1 MNSNKK
7 TLTAILIL
15 LVMCTGIS
23 ISYAFFKVA
32 SSNNNANTN
41 VTINGAA
48 LCMSLQLSSD
58 NITISNEYAV
68 PISDSK
74 ALSSDTY
81 KTSVTITNNCNTSQ
95 SFNLL
100 LVPNSSNTMPIKAL
114 KYALVEEGATPT
126 TGTLISNEYILDNT
140 IQKQLLAIKNETL
153 KNGFSVGSGTV
164 SSGTKTYNLYLW
176 IDKDEGSLGNGST
189 MNKSLNAYLT
199 LGSGSVIG
207 DLKLDLYH
215 TIENRYNQDKTYI
228 GLYTGEGA
236 NTYANKVYYYKG
248 NVQNNNVLFGGFC
261 WKIVRTTETGGVKI
275 VYNGVQKD
283 ENFENINENNYK
295 LISNDEKYPYTF
307 DSTSKTWVSTNKT
320 NSATGTLTFTVDTAG
335 DYYLSYVMSSE
346 AGYDKAKFYKNGT
359 ALGDSSG
366 YSGTQSGTIA
376 LTGLTTSD
384 VIKVEYSKDGSG
396 ANGSDTVTF
405 SIGKAVGDPV
415 KSCNNTGTDSQ
426 IGTSKFNSS
435 YNSPAYVGYM
445 YNIVYPYSSKT
456 IINSTSFSGTKAY
469 GDGATYASN
478 KYTLTNAETLS
489 VSSSNISTLVGKYTC
504 NSSST
509 TGTCSSLWYIVGYS
523 GTTIYYY
530 SLSGGTTDGTT
541 LANKDYVFGSS
552 FTYANGTY
560 TLSDTVTLNSD
571 TFITNKN
578 NVNTHHYTCLSNG
591 TTCSSIYYVYYISG
605 GTPYYITLTGGKSV
619 SDALNEMLYADDV
632 NKNDSTIK
640 TYIDN
645 WYESKIKGKYEDKL
659 EDTVFCNDRGILN
672 LNGWNP
678 NGGDTTQYLQFKNY
692 STSNQSLVCA
702 NETDR
707 FSMSNSKAKLK
718 HPIGLLSVPELSL
731 AGYGSSHYFNN
742 GQYVW
747 LASPFYFY
755 INIASVRGV
764 YASGWGFDSVINSG
778 GVRPSV
784 SLKPNTYFSSGDGS
798 FTKPFVIG
806 DAVEEPSGNSFDTVF
821 AVNNTDIF
829 PENGIRYEGADPNNY
844 ICLDNKTEG
853 TCSDSSLLF
862 RIIGLFDEDTST
874 DGTTSSGTK
883 KLLKVIDINNYGGTD
898 GKYWNSAGTNNWST
912 ASLKTELNET
922 YLSTLL
928 GTSNVN
934 SKLSSA
940 IANAKWHLG
949 GANANSESGDSYY
962 YKSITTE
969 NVYKAERP
977 PYHTFTNL
985 SENIFQNLYS
995 GNPSSIYAKVGL
1007 MYPSDYGYAT
1017 VGGTTTNK
1025 SSCRSKELY
1034 NWDGSSYSDCKN
1046 NDWLFTSQVTS
1057 WGSNKSEW
1065 LLSPYSS
1072 VSSNATYLYSAG
1084 YVSLNGSLVSSNLFA
1099 VRPTFYLDSS
1109 VLKIVGTG
1117 DGTKDNAYRIG

>member
-114 KYALVEEGATPT
+114 KYALVEEGVTPT
-126 TGTLISNEYILDNT
+126 SGTLISNEYLLDST

-199 LGSGSVIG
+199 LGSGSTIG

-215 TIENRYNQDKTYI
+215 TIENRYNQDKTYL
-228 GLYTGEGA
+228 GLYNGEGA
-236 NTYANKVYYYKG
+236 ATYANPVYYYKG
-248 NVQNNNVLFGGFC
+248 NVQNNNVLFAGFC

-275 VYNGVQKD
+275 VYNGIQ
-283 ENFENINENNYK
+283 
-295 LISNDEKYPYTF
+295 
-307 DSTSKTWVSTNKT
+307 
-320 NSATGTLTFTVDTAG
+320 
-335 DYYLSYVMSSE
+335 
-346 AGYDKAKFYKNGT
+346 KNG
-359 ALGDSSG
+359 
-366 YSGTQSGTIA
+366 
-376 LTGLTTSD
+376 
-384 VIKVEYSKDGSG
+384 
-396 ANGSDTVTF
+396 
-405 SIGKAVGDPV
+405 
-415 KSCNNTGTDSQ
+415 SCNNTGTDSQ
-426 IGTSKFNSS
+426 IGRSAFNSS
-435 YNSPAYVGYM
+435 YNSPSYVGYM
-445 YNIVYPYSSKT
+445 YNKVYAYSDKSM
-456 IINSTSFSGTKAY
+456 
-469 GDGATYASN
+469 
-478 KYTLTNAETLS
+478 
-489 VSSSNISTLVGKYTC
+489 SSESNI
-504 NSSST
+504 
-509 TGTCSSLWYIVGYS
+509 
-523 GTTIYYY
+523 
-530 SLSGGTTDGTT
+530 
-541 LANKDYVFGSS
+541 VFGNS

-560 TLSDTVTLNSD
+560 TLKDTKTVATWSSGYN
-571 TFITNKN
+571 TIN
-578 NVNTHHYTCLSNG
+578 NNHYTCMTTG
-591 TTCSSIYYVYYISG
+591 TTCSSIYYVYYASSSNA
-605 GTPYYITLTGGKSV
+605 YYITLTNGKSV
-619 SDALNEMLYADDV
+619 NDALNEMLYADDV

-640 TYIDN
+640 TYIDS
-645 WYESKIKGKYEDKL
+645 WYESNIKDKYDNKL
-659 EDTVFCNDRGILN
+659 EDTVFCNDRSMSN
-672 LNGWNP
+672 ESSNGWNP
-678 NGGDTTQYLQFKNY
+678 IGGSTSTSLQFKNY
-692 STSNQSLVCA
+692 NANQSLVCA

-707 FSMSNSKAKLK
+707 FSMSNPKAKLK
-718 HPIGLLSVPELSL
+718 YPIGLLSLPELSL
-731 AGYGSSHYFNN
+731 SGYGSSHYYNN

-747 LASPFYFY
+747 LASPFSFISNDAYVGL
-755 INIASVRGV
+755 AD
-764 YASGWGFDSVINSG
+764 SGGLAGSDVVDSG

-784 SLKPNTYFSSGDGS
+784 SIQPGTSFSSGDGS
-798 FTKPFVIG
+798 FTNPFVIG
-806 DAVEEPSGNSFDTVF
+806 DAVEEPSEKSFDTVF
-821 AVNNTDIF
+821 AANNTDIF
-829 PENGIRYEGADPNNY
+829 NENGLRYEGADPNNY
-844 ICLDNKTEG
+844 ICLDNKTSG

-862 RIIGLFDEDTST
+862 RIIGLFDEDTSN
-874 DGTTSSGTK
+874 DGTTSNGSK
-883 KLLKVIDINNYGGTD
+883 KLLKVIDTNNYGGTD
-898 GKYWNSAGTNNWST
+898 GKKWNSAGTNNWST
-912 ASLKTELNET
+912 ASLKTELNGT
-922 YLSTLL
+922 YLTTLL

-949 GANANSESGDSYY
+949 GANDPNYQTLTAEDIY
-962 YKSITTE
+962 TE
-969 NVYKAERP
+969 ERN
-977 PYHTFTNL
+977 T
-985 SENIFQNLYS
+985 SAIYS

-1017 VGGTTTNK
+1017 VGGTTTDK
-1025 SSCRSKELY
+1025 SSCPAIY
-1034 NWDGSSYSDCKN
+1034 NWSDTLYSDCKN
-1046 NDWLFTSQVTS
+1046 NDWLFTSQKSS
-1057 WGSNKSEW
+1057 WGSNKNEW

-1072 VSSNATYLYSAG
+1072 NSWCAARLYME
-1084 YVSLNGSLVSSNLFA
+1084 GSVIFYGSYDVNSHSFA

-1109 VLKIVGTG
+1109 ILKIVGTG
-1117 DGTKDNAYRIG
+1117 DGLSTNPYRIG

>member
-114 KYALVEEGATPT
+114 KYALVEEGVTLT
-126 TGTLISNEYILDNT
+126 SGTLISNEYLLDST

-207 DLKLDLYH
+207 NLKLDLYH
-215 TIENRYNQDKTYI
+215 TIENRYNQDKTYL

-275 VYNGVQKD
+275 VYNGKPFSNSEKQALD
-283 ENFENINENNYK
+283 ESGYTNVV
-295 LISNDEKYPYTF
+295 NDPTYPYVF
-307 DSTSKTWVSTNKT
+307 DSTGKYWRTYGANTSGGTISFSPAESGNYTLNVRLENVY
-320 NSATGTLTFTVDTAG
+320 TGG
-335 DYYLSYVMSSE
+335 D
-346 AGYDKAKFYKNGT
+346 GT
-359 ALGDSSG
+359 AFIYKDGTRIKVVEGLRASEDIDLGDLTSSN
-366 YSGTQSGTIA
+366 
-376 LTGLTTSD
+376 
-384 VIKVEYSKDGSG
+384 VIKVEFERTSSETSTREYIMLTLSKNISDG
-396 ANGSDTVTF
+396 TT
-405 SIGKAVGDPV
+405 
-415 KSCNNTGTDSQ
+415 SCNNTGTDSQ
-426 IGTSKFNSS
+426 IGTSAFNND
-435 YNSPAYVGYM
+435 YNSPSYVGYM
-445 YNIVYPYSSKT
+445 HNTVYPYSEKSM
-456 IINSTSFSGTKAY
+456 
-469 GDGATYASN
+469 
-478 KYTLTNAETLS
+478 
-489 VSSSNISTLVGKYTC
+489 SSESNI
-504 NSSST
+504 
-509 TGTCSSLWYIVGYS
+509 
-523 GTTIYYY
+523 
-530 SLSGGTTDGTT
+530 
-541 LANKDYVFGSS
+541 VFGNS
-552 FTYANGTY
+552 FDYNSNNGTY
-560 TLSDTVTLNSD
+560 TLKDTKTVTTWSSGYN
-571 TFITNKN
+571 TIN
-578 NVNTHHYTCLSNG
+578 NNHYTCMSTG
-591 TTCSSIYYVYYISG
+591 TTCSSIYYVYYTNSS
-605 GTPYYITLTGGKSV
+605 TASYITLTGGKSIN
-619 SDALNEMLYADDV
+619 DALNEMLYADDV
-632 NKNDSTIK
+632 NKNPSTIK
-640 TYIDN
+640 KYIDKWYIDN
-645 WYESKIKGKYEDKL
+645 LKAYQDKL
-659 EDTVFCNDRGILN
+659 EDTVFCNDRRVLN
-672 LNGWNP
+672 LNGWNS
-678 NGGDTTQYLQFKNY
+678 NGGDTTRYLHFKNND
-692 STSNQSLVCA
+692 TSNQSLVCA

-707 FSMSNSKAKLK
+707 FSMSNPKAQLK
-718 HPIGLLSVPELSL
+718 YPIGLLSVPELSL

-747 LASPFYFY
+747 LASPSYFGD
-755 INIASVRGV
+755 IGANVRV
-764 YASGWGFDSVINSG
+764 VITSGWLYYYVPDSG

-798 FTKPFVIG
+798 FTNPFVIG
-806 DAVEEPSGNSFDTVF
+806 DAVEEPSDKSFDKVF
-821 AVNNTDIF
+821 AANSTDIF
-829 PENGIRYEGADPNNY
+829 NEKGIRYEGADPKNY
-844 ICLDNKTEG
+844 ICLDNKTNG
-853 TCSDSSLLF
+853 TCSDNSLLF
-862 RIIGLFDEDTST
+862 RIIGLFDEDTSN
-874 DGTTSSGTK
+874 DGTTSAGK
-883 KLLKVIDINNYGGTD
+883 KNLLKILDTNNYGGTE
-898 GKYWNSAGTNNWST
+898 GKYWDSAGTSNWST
-912 ASLKTELNET
+912 ASLKTELNGT
-922 YLSTLL
+922 YLDALL

-934 SKLSSA
+934 GKLSSA
-940 IANAKWHLG
+940 IVKANWHLR
-949 GANANSESGDSYY
+949 GADSTNYN
-962 YKSITTE
+962 TLTADG
-969 NVYKAERP
+969 VYDIERTDGKV
-977 PYHTFTNL
+977 YGTNPL
-985 SENIFQNLYS
+985 
-995 GNPSSIYAKVGL
+995 SIYAKIGL

-1025 SSCRSKELY
+1025 DGCRKKELF
-1034 NWDGSSYSDCKN
+1034 NWDDSSYSDCKN

-1057 WGSNKSEW
+1057 WGSNKNEW

-1072 VSSNATYLYSAG
+1072 IANYAARLGSAG
-1084 YVSLNGSLVSSNLFA
+1084 SVGLGGSNGVDYRQFA

-1109 VLKIVGTG
+1109 ILKIVGTG

>member
-68 PISDSK
+68 PISDKK
-74 ALSSDTY
+74 ALSSNTY

-100 LVPNSSNTMPIKAL
+100 LVPNGSNTMPIKAL
-114 KYALVEEGATPT
+114 KYALVEEGVTPT
-126 TGTLISNEYILDNT
+126 SGTLISNEYLLDST

-215 TIENRYNQDKTYI
+215 TIENRYNQDKTYL

-236 NTYANKVYYYKG
+236 NTYANPVYYYKG
-248 NVQNNNVLFGGFC
+248 NVENNNVLFGGFC

-283 ENFENINENNYK
+283 FYESTLLLNESEYAN
-295 LISNDEKYPYTF
+295 LTNDANYPYTF
-307 DSTSKTWVSTNKT
+307 DSTNKTWTSTNTGT
-320 NSATGTLTFTVDTAG
+320 NS
-335 DYYLSYVMSSE
+335 S
-346 AGYDKAKFYKNGT
+346 
-359 ALGDSSG
+359 
-366 YSGTQSGTIA
+366 
-376 LTGLTTSD
+376 
-384 VIKVEYSKDGSG
+384 
-396 ANGSDTVTF
+396 TVTF
-405 SIGKAVGDPV
+405 TAPSNGNYVLNYDLDMSSSQDYIYVEIFKDNVSQGKFTGVTYGQIIFSNLDTTNTIKIVFTRKKSYTYGSRNNVIFSFGKAIGDPV

-426 IGTSKFNSS
+426 IGTSTFNND

-445 YNIVYPYSSKT
+445 YNTVYPTSSK
-456 IINSTSFSGTKAY
+456 SM
-469 GDGATYASN
+469 
-478 KYTLTNAETLS
+478 
-489 VSSSNISTLVGKYTC
+489 SSQSNI
-504 NSSST
+504 
-509 TGTCSSLWYIVGYS
+509 
-523 GTTIYYY
+523 
-530 SLSGGTTDGTT
+530 
-541 LANKDYVFGSS
+541 VFGNS
-552 FTYANGTY
+552 FNYNSNNGTY
-560 TLSDTVTLNSD
+560 TLKDTKTVATWSSGYN
-571 TFITNKN
+571 TIN
-578 NVNTHHYTCLSNG
+578 NNHYTCMTTG
-591 TTCSSIYYVYYISG
+591 TTCSSIYYVFYTNSS
-605 GTPYYITLTGGKSV
+605 TAYYITLTNGKTV
-619 SDALNEMLYADDV
+619 NDALNEMLYADDV

-640 TYIDN
+640 AYIDN
-645 WYESKIKGKYEDKL
+645 WYENNLIDYEDKL
-659 EDTVFCNDRGILN
+659 EKDTVFCNDRGIYS

-678 NGGDTTQYLQFKNY
+678 DGGSISNDLEFKNY
-692 STSNQSLVCA
+692 GASNQSLVCA

-707 FSMSNSKAKLK
+707 FSMSNAKARLR

-731 AGYGSSHYFNN
+731 AGYGISHYFNN
-742 GQYVW
+742 GQLVW
-747 LASPFYFY
+747 LGSPGDFYGSGGYAFGWMAGGNGLG
-755 INIASVRGV
+755 IGGV
-764 YASGWGFDSVINSG
+764 YESGV
-778 GVRPSV
+778 VRPSV

-798 FTKPFVIG
+798 FTNPFVIG
-806 DAVEEPSGNSFDTVF
+806 DAVEEPSGKSFDTVF
-821 AVNNTDIF
+821 AENNTDIF
-829 PENGIRYEGADPNNY
+829 NENGLRYEGADPNNY
-844 ICLDNKTEG
+844 ICLDNKTSG

-862 RIIGLFDEDTST
+862 RIIGLFDEDTSN
-874 DGTTSSGTK
+874 DGTTSNGSK
-883 KLLKVIDINNYGGTD
+883 KLLKVIDTNNYGGTD
-898 GKYWNSAGTNNWST
+898 GKKWNSAGTNNWST
-912 ASLKTELNET
+912 ASLKTELNGT
-922 YLSTLL
+922 YLTTLL

-949 GANANSESGDSYY
+949 GASTYNYQTLTAEDIY
-962 YKSITTE
+962 TE
-969 NVYKAERP
+969 ERN
-977 PYHTFTNL
+977 T
-985 SENIFQNLYS
+985 SAIYS

-1017 VGGTTTNK
+1017 VGGTTTDK
-1025 SSCRSKELY
+1025 SSCPAIH
-1034 NWDGSSYSDCKN
+1034 NWSDTLYSDCKN
-1046 NDWLFTSQVTS
+1046 NDWLFTSQKSS
-1057 WGSNKSEW
+1057 WGSNKNEW

-1072 VSSNATYLYSAG
+1072 NSWCAAHLYME
-1084 YVSLNGSLVSSNLFA
+1084 GSVIFYGSYDVNSHSFA

-1109 VLKIVGTG
+1109 ILKIVGTG
-1117 DGTKDNAYRIG
+1117 DGSSTNPYRIG